1 MLHNGA
7 LLQTGPEDVY
17 GEYSTVFDYFSD
29 ERFSPSNK
37 YFMDFVAGLLG
48 AKSKVCEV
56 GGGTGYFSRMLL
68 KQRPDVELLLVE
80 PSESMLE
87 RARPR
92 LGKQCVFMK
101 NRLDQVIHAL
111 DKQDVFIFQRSFY
124 HLHKDVD
131 SYQLLIKRL
140 YDLTNDRGFVC
151 IQDVPPVY
159 DLEAHKRHLREKH
172 LELGLSLETFDEKWP
187 VLETALK
194 DYNERVARNEYY
206 KFPQDALIVFFLFA
220 GFSLLHFS
228 ADHGVF
234 FFFKPPSR
242 LIDAKR

>member
-1 MLHNGA
+1 MFRDGA
-7 LLQTGPEDVY
+7 LRQTGPEDIY

-37 YFMDFVAGLLG
+37 YFIDFVAGLIG
-48 AKSKVCEV
+48 AKFKVCDV
-56 GGGTGYFSRMLL
+56 GGGTGCFSRKLL
-68 KQRPDVELLLVE
+68 EQKPDLELLLVE

-92 LGKQCVFMK
+92 LGKRCVYMK
-101 NRLDQVIHAL
+101 NTLDQVIHAL

-131 SYQLLIKRL
+131 SYQRLIKRL
-140 YDLTNDRGFVC
+140 YDLTNDHGFVC

-159 DLEAHKRHLREKH
+159 DLEALKKH
-172 LELGLSLETFDEKWP
+172 VRDKHSELGLSVETFHEKWP
-187 VLETALK
+187 ALETALR
-194 DYNERVARNEYY
+194 DYNQRVARNEYY

-228 ADHGVF
+228 ADHGAF
-234 FFFKPPSR
+234 FFQTAPP
-242 LIDAKR
+242 LD